1 MRQIAE
7 NLEMYQG
14 NLYNYVQS
22 KRELFFAVIKND
34 HVQFKQGMDEIVKNH
49 HGSYLELLM
58 KLAENYV
65 NFSET
70 HPNVFKMMFST
81 AAPISK
87 NTGPI
92 EKSYNPHSLDLI
104 EDVIKLAIE
113 NDEMWEVDAEL
124 LVHFLWG
131 VVHGSVLLSNK
142 YSEGYSEDSE
152 ANKRFLDYTLKQF
165 KNILDSLYKKI

>member
-7 NLEMYQG
+7 NLEMVQG

-22 KRELFFAVIKND
+22 KRELFFAVIIND
-34 HVQFKQGMDEIVKNH
+34 HKQFRQGMDEIVKNH
-49 HGSYLELLM
+49 SGSYLELLM

-65 NFSET
+65 NLAET

-92 EKSYNPHSLDLI
+92 EKSYDPKSLDL
-104 EDVIKLAIE
+104 L
-113 NDEMWEVDAEL
+113 
-124 LVHFLWG
+124 
-131 VVHGSVLLSNK
+131 
-142 YSEGYSEDSE
+142 
-152 ANKRFLDYTLKQF
+152 
-165 KNILDSLYKKI
+165 KNISLILTDVF